1 MSSFE
6 QCFLCKSGFSRAK
19 DKYLIQER
27 SKENLPFE
35 LNSLPFSLTFNSTD
49 YLCRSCVNTLKKR
62 RSLIEQLKQI
72 EERFKSFHQSTKVT
86 SPSTGLKR
94 SLQDEDVT
102 SGKKTHVAESEGDEQ
117 VVLQSTPVKSS
128 SSINPKFVCLESPI
142 KANQAT
148 IERIKEQDKTN
159 VFVKVQWP
167 SKDRERKLPPDLES
181 IGKMLV
187 RGTYKQIANAI
198 WRNMKLK
205 RELLLNVMKD
215 VDKEC
220 ANLCS
225 RKNPSC
231 LQSPTMR

>member
-19 DKYLIQER
+19 DKYLIQGR
-27 SKENLPFE
+27 SKENLAFE
-35 LNSLPFSLTFNSTD
+35 LNGLPFSLTFNSTD

-102 SGKKTHVAESEGDEQ
+102 SGKKTHIAESEGDEQ
-117 VVLQSTPVKSS
+117 VSEVAINVLQSTPVKSS
-128 SSINPKFVCLESPI
+128 SSINPKFVCLESPV

-148 IERIKEQDKTN
+148 IERITFIRTPKNQSQNTIIYSTN
-159 VFVKVQWP
+159 H
-167 SKDRERKLPPDLES
+167 
-181 IGKMLV
+181 
-187 RGTYKQIANAI
+187 
-198 WRNMKLK
+198 
-205 RELLLNVMKD
+205 ELSPEFLRT
-215 VDKEC
+215 
-220 ANLCS
+220 A
-225 RKNPSC
+225 SC
-231 LQSPTMR
+231 LEQTNTLICIDGNNTHSVFPSMLRRLIFLLSWALFQHVR

>member
-19 DKYLIQER
+19 DKYLIQGR
-27 SKENLPFE
+27 SKENLRFE
-35 LNSLPFSLTFNSTD
+35 LNGLPFSLTFNSTD

-102 SGKKTHVAESEGDEQ
+102 SGKKTHIAESEGDEQ
-117 VVLQSTPVKSS
+117 VSEVAINVLQRQSTPVKSS

-148 IERIKEQDKTN
+148 IERITFIRTPKNQSQNTIIYSTN
-159 VFVKVQWP
+159 H
-167 SKDRERKLPPDLES
+167 
-181 IGKMLV
+181 
-187 RGTYKQIANAI
+187 
-198 WRNMKLK
+198 
-205 RELLLNVMKD
+205 ELSPEFLRT
-215 VDKEC
+215 
-220 ANLCS
+220 A
-225 RKNPSC
+225 SC
-231 LQSPTMR
+231 LEQTNTLICIDGNNTHSVFPSMLRRLPTLQPC